1 MQIAQNKVCSFNYTL
16 KDDSGKVIDTSDGRA
31 PLEYVHGSGGII
43 PGLESAMEGKKEG
56 DAFQVVIQAA
66 DAYGEK
72 KPEMIQAVPRTNFG
86 GIPKIEVGMQFQART
101 PHGMHVVTVVG
112 VDDENVTV
120 DGNHPLAGQTLH
132 FDIAIVGV
140 REAQPHELEHGH
152 VCNKHDQG
160 GCGGCG
166 GAGGEDGGG
175 CGHEH

>member
-1 MQIAQNKVCSFNYTL
+1 MQIAQNKVASFNYTL
-16 KDDSGKVIDTSDGRA
+16 KDDSGKVIDSSEGRQ

-43 PGLESAMEGKKEG
+43 PGLESAMAGKQEG
-56 DAFQVVIQAA
+56 DAFHVVIPAA

-72 KPEMIQAVPRTNFG
+72 SDKLIQAVPRSNFG

-101 PHGMHVVTVVG
+101 PQGMHVVTVVS

-132 FDIAIVGV
+132 FDVTIVGV
-140 REAQPHELEHGH
+140 RDAQAHELEHGH
-152 VCNKHDQG
+152 VCNMHDQG
-160 GCGGCG
+160 GC
-166 GAGGEDGGG
+166 ES